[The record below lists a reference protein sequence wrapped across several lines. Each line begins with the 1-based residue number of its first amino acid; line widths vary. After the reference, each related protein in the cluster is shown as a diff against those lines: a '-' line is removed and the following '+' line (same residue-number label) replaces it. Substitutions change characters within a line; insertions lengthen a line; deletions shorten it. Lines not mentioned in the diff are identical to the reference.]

1 VKIGQPVKF
10 LYNVLLYFLIAIGFP
25 VILPLALFSE
35 KRRKTILQ
43 RLGLVPLSA
52 AMIRRCSLLSEE
64 KIVWVHALSVGEVLS
79 AVPLVK
85 RLKESS
91 HTINIVFSVSTKT
104 GFDIANQYLNDS
116 VIGIFYF
123 PYDLKFSV
131 KHVAEKIAPA
141 VVVIVET
148 DIWPNFLF
156 EMKKR
161 HTPVVLVNARLSNKS
176 FMGYKRFDFFA
187 KPLFL
192 SFANICTQ
200 SVEDAR
206 RFQTLGVPSDRM
218 MVTGNIK
225 FDQEFQFLS
234 AEEIE
239 DLRKW
244 MQIKPSQKVLVA
256 GSTHKGEESILLDA
270 FSKMKS
276 EFKDLL
282 LVVIPRDP
290 ERAKSVYRIFQTA
303 GFSVRLMKE
312 MEKISEG
319 HRFDVIVVGILGILK
334 KLYAIADIA
343 FIGGSLIACGG
354 HNPLEPALF
363 AKPIIFGQDM
373 SDFKEISKFLVDS
386 GGAVSVHDSA
396 SLFEASAILIRDEKK
411 AIEAGESAHQVF
423 KANKGA
429 VDKTL
434 RVVETF
440 LKNPRHPNSNR

>member
-1 VKIGQPVKF
+1 MG
-10 LYNVLLYFLIAIGFP
+10 IGFP
-25 VILPLALFSE
+25 VFLPLALFSE

-43 RLGLVPLSA
+43 RLGLVPLPPG
-52 AMIRRCSLLSEE
+52 MIRRCSLPSDA
-64 KIVWVHALSVGEVLS
+64 KIVWVHALSVGEVIS

-85 RLKESS
+85 RLKERS
-91 HTINIVFSVSTKT
+91 HTRHIVFSASTKT
-104 GFDIANQYLNDS
+104 GFDIANQYFNDS
-116 VIGIFYF
+116 VKGIFYF

-131 KHVAEKIAPA
+131 KHVVEKIAPD

-161 HTPVVLVNARLSNKS
+161 QTPVVLVNARLSNKS
-176 FMGYKRFDFFA
+176 FTGYKRFDFFA

-200 SVEDAR
+200 SVEDAN
-206 RFQTLGVPSDRM
+206 RFQALGVPSHRT

-234 AEEIE
+234 TEEIE

-244 MQIKPSQKVLVA
+244 LQIQPSQKVLVA
-256 GSTHKGEESILLDA
+256 GSTHNGEESILVDA
-270 FSKMKS
+270 FSKMKN

-303 GFSVRLMKE
+303 GFSVGLMKE
-312 MEKISEG
+312 MEKPSEG
-319 HRFDVIVVGILGILK
+319 HRFDVMVVGIMGILK

-373 SDFKEISKFLVDS
+373 SDFAEISKFLMDS

-396 SLFEASAILIRDEKK
+396 SLFEAAAGLLRDPKK
-411 AIEAGESAHQVF
+411 AIEMGEKAQQVF
-423 KANKGA
+423 NANKGA
-429 VDKTL
+429 VEKTL
-434 RVVETF
+434 GVVETC
-440 LKNPRHPNSNR
+440 LINSTAHKP

>member
-1 VKIGQPVKF
+1 MGSCTF
-10 LYNVLLYFLIAIGFP
+10 GG
-25 VILPLALFSE
+25 
-35 KRRKTILQ
+35 R
-43 RLGLVPLSA
+43 G
-52 AMIRRCSLLSEE
+52 
-64 KIVWVHALSVGEVLS
+64 
-79 AVPLVK
+79 
-85 RLKESS
+85 

-123 PYDLKFSV
+123 PYDLNFSV

-161 HTPVVLVNARLSNKS
+161 HTPVVLVN
-176 FMGYKRFDFFA
+176 
-187 KPLFL
+187 
-192 SFANICTQ
+192 
-200 SVEDAR
+200 
-206 RFQTLGVPSDRM
+206 DRM

-434 RVVETF
+434 
-440 LKNPRHPNSNR
+440 

>member
-1 VKIGQPVKF
+1 MIKGQQVRL
-10 LYNVLLYFLIAIGFP
+10 LYNILFYFLIAIGFP
-25 VILPLALFSE
+25 VILPMALSSQ

-43 RLGLVPLSA
+43 RLGLVPLPA
-52 AMIRRCSLLSEE
+52 EMIRRKHLLSEA
-64 KIVWVHALSVGEVLS
+64 KTVWVHALSVGEVLS

-85 RLKESS
+85 KLKEHSL
-91 HTINIVFSVSTKT
+91 TRNIVLSASTKT

-116 VIGIFYF
+116 VMGIFYF
-123 PYDLKFSV
+123 PYDLSFSV
-131 KHVAEKIAPA
+131 KHVAEKIAPG

-161 HTPVVLVNARLSNKS
+161 QVPVVLVNARLSNKS
-176 FMGYKRFDFFA
+176 FIGYKRFDFFA
-187 KPLFL
+187 KPLFF
-192 SFANICTQ
+192 SFANICAQ
-200 SVEDAR
+200 SVEDAK
-206 RFQTLGVPSDRM
+206 RFQALGVPSHRT

-234 AEEIE
+234 GDEIE
-239 DLRKW
+239 DLKQW
-244 MQIKPSQKVLVA
+244 MQIQPSQKVLVA

-290 ERAKSVYRIFQTA
+290 ERAGSVYRIFQTA
-303 GFSVRLMKE
+303 GFSARLMKE
-312 MEKISEG
+312 TEKISEG
-319 HRFDVIVVGILGILK
+319 YRFDVVVVGILGILK

-373 SDFKEISKFLVDS
+373 SDFAEISKLLVDS
-386 GGAVSVHDSA
+386 GGAFSVYDSA
-396 SLFEASAILIRDEKK
+396 SLFEAAAMLIRDDKK
-411 AIEAGESAHQVF
+411 AMEVGERAQQVF
-423 KANKGA
+423 NANKGA
-429 VDKTL
+429 VEKTL
-434 RVVETF
+434 RVVETC
-440 LKNPRHPNSNR
+440 LKNPPTHKQ

>member
-1 VKIGQPVKF
+1 
-10 LYNVLLYFLIAIGFP
+10 
-25 VILPLALFSE
+25 
-35 KRRKTILQ
+35 
-43 RLGLVPLSA
+43 
-52 AMIRRCSLLSEE
+52 
-64 KIVWVHALSVGEVLS
+64 VGEVIS

-85 RLKESS
+85 RLKERS
-91 HTINIVFSVSTKT
+91 HTRHIVFSASTKT
-104 GFDIANQYLNDS
+104 GFDIANQYFNDS
-116 VIGIFYF
+116 VKGIFYF

-131 KHVAEKIAPA
+131 KHVVEKIAPD

-161 HTPVVLVNARLSNKS
+161 QTPVVLVNARLSNKS
-176 FMGYKRFDFFA
+176 FAGYKRFDFFA

-200 SVEDAR
+200 SVEDAN
-206 RFQTLGVPSDRM
+206 RFQSLGVPSQRTT
-218 MVTGNIK
+218 VTGNIK

-234 AEEIE
+234 TEEIE

-244 MQIKPSQKVLVA
+244 LQIQPSQKVLVA
-256 GSTHKGEESILLDA
+256 GSTHNGEESILVDA
-270 FSKMKS
+270 FSKMKT

-303 GFSVRLMKE
+303 GFSVGLIKE
-312 MEKISEG
+312 MEKPSEG
-319 HRFDVIVVGILGILK
+319 HRFDVMVVGLMGILK

-363 AKPIIFGQDM
+363 EKPIIFGQDM
-373 SDFKEISKFLVDS
+373 SDFAEISKLLVDS
-386 GGAVSVHDSA
+386 GGALSVYDSA
-396 SLFEASAILIRDEKK
+396 SLCEAAAILIRDDKK
-411 AIEAGESAHQVF
+411 AIEIGKRARQVF
-423 KANKGA
+423 NANKGA
-429 VDKTL
+429 VEKTMKVIKAYL
-434 RVVETF
+434 
-440 LKNPRHPNSNR
+440 

>member
-1 VKIGQPVKF
+1 MG
-10 LYNVLLYFLIAIGFP
+10 IGFP
-25 VILPLALFSE
+25 VFLPLALFSE

-43 RLGLVPLSA
+43 RLGLVPLPPG
-52 AMIRRCSLLSEE
+52 MIRRCSLPSDT
-64 KIVWVHALSVGEVLS
+64 KIVWVHALSVGEVIS
-79 AVPLVK
+79 AVPLVR
-85 RLKESS
+85 RLKERS
-91 HTINIVFSVSTKT
+91 HTRHIVFSASTKT
-104 GFDIANQYLNDS
+104 GFDIANQYFNDS
-116 VIGIFYF
+116 VKGIFYF
-123 PYDLKFSV
+123 PYDLKSSV
-131 KHVAEKIAPA
+131 KHVVEKIAPD

-161 HTPVVLVNARLSNKS
+161 QTPVVLVNARLSNKS
-176 FMGYKRFDFFA
+176 FTGYKRFDFFA

-206 RFQTLGVPSDRM
+206 RFQALGVPSHRT

-225 FDQEFQFLS
+225 FDQEFQLLS
-234 AEEIE
+234 TEEME

-244 MQIKPSQKVLVA
+244 LQIQPSQKVLVA
-256 GSTHKGEESILLDA
+256 GSTHNGEESILVDA

-303 GFSVRLMKE
+303 GFSVGLMKE
-312 MEKISEG
+312 MEKTSEG
-319 HRFDVIVVGILGILK
+319 HRFDVMVVGLMGILK

-343 FIGGSLIACGG
+343 FIGGSLVACGG

-373 SDFKEISKFLVDS
+373 SDFAEISKFLMES

-396 SLFEASAILIRDEKK
+396 SLFEAAAGLLRDSKIAMEMGEK
-411 AIEAGESAHQVF
+411 AYQVF
-423 KANKGA
+423 NANKGA
-429 VDKTL
+429 VEKTL
-434 RVVETF
+434 EVVETC
-440 LKNPRHPNSNR
+440 LEAISK

>member
-1 VKIGQPVKF
+1 MRL
-10 LYNVLLYFLIAIGFP
+10 LYNILLYFLIAIGFP
-25 VILPLALFSE
+25 VILPMALFSE

-43 RLGLVPLSA
+43 RLGLVPLPP
-52 AMIRRCSLLSEE
+52 AMIRRKALLSEE

-79 AVPLVK
+79 AVTLVK
-85 RLKESS
+85 RLKECS
-91 HTINIVFSVSTKT
+91 HTRNIVFSASTKT

-123 PYDLKFSV
+123 PYDLNFLV
-131 KHVAEKIAPA
+131 KYVAEKIAPA

-156 EMKKR
+156 EMRKR
-161 HTPVVLVNARLSNKS
+161 LTPVVLVNARLSNKS
-176 FMGYKRFDFFA
+176 FAGYKRFDFFS

-200 SVEDAR
+200 SVEDAK
-206 RFQTLGVPSDRM
+206 RFQVLDIPSNRI

-234 AEEIE
+234 AEEIK

-244 MQIKPSQKVLVA
+244 MQIQPSKKVLVA
-256 GSTHKGEESILLDA
+256 GSTHKGEESIILDA

-276 EFKDLL
+276 EFKDLV

-290 ERAKSVYRIFQTA
+290 ERARSVYRIFQGA

-312 MEKISEG
+312 MKKKAAG

-334 KLYAIADIA
+334 KLYAIADIS
-343 FIGGSLIACGG
+343 FIGGSLVECGG
-354 HNPLEPALF
+354 HNPLEPASF

-373 SDFKEISKFLVDS
+373 SDFKEISKLLVDS
-386 GGAVSVHDSA
+386 GGAVRVHDSA
-396 SLFEASAILIRDEKK
+396 SLFEAAAILMRDDNK
-411 AIEAGESAHQVF
+411 AIEIGERARRVF

-429 VDKTL
+429 VEKTL
-434 RVVETF
+434 RVIETCI
-440 LKNPRHPNSNR
+440 KNSPAHKQ

>member
-1 VKIGQPVKF
+1 VIKGQQVRR
-10 LYNVLLYFLIAIGFP
+10 LYNTLLYFLIAIGFP
-25 VILPLALFSE
+25 VILPIALSSK

-43 RLGLVPLSA
+43 RLGLVPLPA
-52 AMIRRCSLLSEE
+52 AMIRRKLLLSEE

-85 RLKESS
+85 QLKERS
-91 HTINIVFSVSTKT
+91 HTRNIVFSASTKT

-131 KHVAEKIAPA
+131 KHIAEKIAPA

-161 HTPVVLVNARLSNKS
+161 QTPVVLVNARLSNKS
-176 FMGYKRFDFFA
+176 FIGYKRLDFFA

-192 SFANICTQ
+192 SFAKICTQ
-200 SVEDAR
+200 SVEDAK
-206 RFQTLGVPSDRM
+206 RFQALDVPSNRIM
-218 MVTGNIK
+218 FTGNIK

-234 AEEIE
+234 AKEIG
-239 DLRKW
+239 DLRQW
-244 MQIKPSQKVLVA
+244 MQIQPSQKVLVA

-276 EFKDLL
+276 EFKDLV
-282 LVVIPRDP
+282 LVVTPRDP
-290 ERAKSVYRIFQTA
+290 ERARSVYRIFEAA
-303 GFSVRLMKE
+303 GYSVRLMKE
-312 MEKISEG
+312 MEKKSAD

-354 HNPLEPALF
+354 HNPLEPASF

-373 SDFKEISKFLVDS
+373 SDFAEISKLLVDS

-396 SLFEASAILIRDEKK
+396 SLFEAVATLIRDDKK
-411 AIEAGESAHQVF
+411 AIEIGERARQVF

-429 VDKTL
+429 VEKTL
-434 RVVETF
+434 RVVETY
-440 LKNPRHPNSNR
+440 L

>member
-1 VKIGQPVKF
+1 MRL
-10 LYNVLLYFLIAIGFP
+10 LYNILLYFLIAIGFP
-25 VILPLALFSE
+25 VILPMALSSE

-43 RLGLVPLSA
+43 RLGLVPLPPA
-52 AMIRRCSLLSEE
+52 VIRRKALLSEE

-79 AVPLVK
+79 AVTLVK
-85 RLKESS
+85 RLKERS
-91 HTINIVFSVSTKT
+91 HTRNIVFSASTKT

-123 PYDLKFSV
+123 PYDLKFLV

-156 EMKKR
+156 EMRKR
-161 HTPVVLVNARLSNKS
+161 LTPVVLVNARLSNKS
-176 FMGYKRFDFFA
+176 FVGYKRFDFFA

-200 SVEDAR
+200 SVEDAK
-206 RFQTLGVPSDRM
+206 RFQALDVPSNRI

-234 AEEIE
+234 AEEIK

-244 MQIKPSQKVLVA
+244 MQILPSQKALVA

-276 EFKDLL
+276 EFKDLV
-282 LVVIPRDP
+282 LVVTPRDP
-290 ERAKSVYRIFQTA
+290 ERAKSVYRIFQAA
-303 GFSVRLMKE
+303 GFSVRYMKE
-312 MEKISEG
+312 MEKKSAG

-343 FIGGSLIACGG
+343 FIGGSLVECGG
-354 HNPLEPALF
+354 HNPLEPASF

-373 SDFKEISKFLVDS
+373 SDFEEISKLLVDS

-396 SLFEASAILIRDEKK
+396 SLFEAAAILMRDDNK
-411 AIEAGESAHQVF
+411 AIEIGERARQVF

-429 VDKTL
+429 VEKTL
-434 RVVETF
+434 RVVETC
-440 LKNPRHPNSNR
+440 LKNPPAHKQ